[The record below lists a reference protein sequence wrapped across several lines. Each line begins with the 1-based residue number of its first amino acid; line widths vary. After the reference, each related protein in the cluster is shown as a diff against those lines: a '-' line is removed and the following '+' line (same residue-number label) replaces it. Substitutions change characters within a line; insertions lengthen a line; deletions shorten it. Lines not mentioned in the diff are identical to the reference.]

1 MKVTKILNLI
11 FTCVAIFALV
21 VSFTLLFIRGT
32 TVYEEE
38 MWGTHT
44 STYQRVDLDSEYT
57 YGSHNFFERMRK
69 LNYEGFGTGIQVFII
84 ILFVVSLAL
93 MVVSIFVKFFKN
105 IYFTAPT
112 LLNAILCI
120 VLAGDNGMRY
130 VLDSEM
136 LGILYN
142 HRIWTQNTV
151 EFNLVLTPTIILL
164 FFVFALML
172 AAGILYMVG
181 KRAEA
186 RLAAET
192 AAAEAAA
199 MGTMAPEGVV
209 MAEAETTTTEEM
221 VAPTE
226 APVETPVQEQSPEMD
241 EGLSSTL
248 ETLKQYQQMLEQ
260 GEITEEEYEAK
271 RKQLLGL

>member
-38 MWGTHT
+38 MWGVHT
-44 STYQRVDLDSEYT
+44 STYKRVDLDSEYT

-105 IYFTAPT
+105 IYFAAPPT

-120 VLAGDNGMRY
+120 VLAGDNGTGY

-142 HRIWTQNTV
+142 HRIWTQDTV

-164 FFVFALML
+164 FFVFALTL

-209 MAEAETTTTEEM
+209 MAETTTTEEM

-260 GEITEEEYEAK
+260 GVITEEEYEAK